1 MSKEPKGGGPAFPTQ
16 FDYGP
21 SGHQTIEGMTMRD
34 WFAGQAMASL
44 ILVPA
49 TAAIARQDGNLPT
62 KTLALAAYEAADAM
76 LAAREK

>member
-1 MSKEPKGGGPAFPTQ
+1 MPIRSQ
-16 FDYGP
+16 FSTDADFL
-21 SGHQTIEGMTMRD
+21 SAMRD

>member
-1 MSKEPKGGGPAFPTQ
+1 MSEQPKGGGPAFSTQ

-21 SGHQTIEGMTMRD
+21 HGEGMTMRD